1 MPDEEWFRAS
11 FDATYPD
18 AFYRLMRAFELVE
31 NPASILC
38 SVEPGYMYGSR
49 KTERLAMLGGGR
61 LRWTHGA
68 LYRQATWGFLMSNV
82 TSWEPPAAV
91 RFDQSLLPFLEV
103 ERGSENFAAGGE

>member
-68 LYRQATWGFLMSNV
+68 LFREATWGFLMSNA

-91 RFDQSLLPFLEV
+91 RFDKSLLPFLEV
-103 ERGSENFAAGGE
+103 ERGSENFAAGGK